1 LCVWLI
7 CICTLFV
14 RVVTLYSSLHSFDFA
29 KVRKNL
35 DLAKF
40 QIETNRN
47 LQKNGG
53 GGKKEKIMTENSK
66 KMRNFAK
73 KYRNEKRKYTHTN

>member
-1 LCVWLI
+1 
-7 CICTLFV
+7 
-14 RVVTLYSSLHSFDFA
+14 
-29 KVRKNL
+29 
-35 DLAKF
+35 LAKF

-47 LQKNGG
+47 LQKNWGG
-53 GGKKEKIMTENSK
+53 VKKEKIMTENSK